1 MESEQLETE
10 GKASKWEQALQRLEI
25 TPEQRL
31 VIENA
36 KAKEAD
42 DWSLEEADLIM
53 RVSREARRL
62 QAVDEYK
69 ALPQDDRER
78 EHHRVWQLI
87 GGYTAFIAA
96 ACLAVI
102 SSSKSEGSY
111 AFAFSFWVI
120 SLPFL
125 CGAMLLDYHVRVR
138 QARLNSKV
146 RSFLLAVGVLSSHSG
161 TVGMVSTYS
170 WVAAVVYGLCPLL
183 VGLYLHETIALGGRK
198 NFEDL

>member
-1 MESEQLETE
+1 MESEQMDSG
-10 GKASKWEQALQRLEI
+10 GKTSKWEQALQRLEI

-31 VIENA
+31 VIDNA

-42 DWSLEEADLIM
+42 DWSLEEADLII

-78 EHHRVWQLI
+78 EHQRVWQLI

-102 SSSKSEGSY
+102 SSSKSEGSH
-111 AFAFSFWVI
+111 AFAFSFWAI

-125 CGAMLLDYHVRVR
+125 CGAMLLDYHVRVK

-146 RSFLLAVGVLSSHSG
+146 RSLLVTVGALSSHLG
-161 TVGMVSTYS
+161 TTGMVSTYS
-170 WVAAVVYGLCPLL
+170 WFAAVVYGLCPLL
-183 VGLYLHETIALGGRK
+183 VGLYLHETIALGGGRK
-198 NFEDL
+198 FEDL

>member
-111 AFAFSFWVI
+111 AFAFSF
-120 SLPFL
+120 
-125 CGAMLLDYHVRVR
+125 
-138 QARLNSKV
+138 
-146 RSFLLAVGVLSSHSG
+146 
-161 TVGMVSTYS
+161 
-170 WVAAVVYGLCPLL
+170 
-183 VGLYLHETIALGGRK
+183 
-198 NFEDL
+198 

>member
-1 MESEQLETE
+1 MESEQMDSG
-10 GKASKWEQALQRLEI
+10 GKTSKWEQALQRLEI

-31 VIENA
+31 VIDNA

-42 DWSLEEADLIM
+42 DWSLEEADLII

-69 ALPQDDRER
+69 ALPRDERER
-78 EHHRVWQLI
+78 EHQRVWQLI

-102 SSSKSEGSY
+102 SSSKSEGSH
-111 AFAFSFWVI
+111 AFAFSFWAI

-125 CGAMLLDYHVRVR
+125 CGAMLLDYHVRVK

-146 RSFLLAVGVLSSHSG
+146 RSLLVTVGALSSHLG
-161 TVGMVSTYS
+161 TTGMVSTYS
-170 WVAAVVYGLCPLL
+170 WFAAVVYGLCPLL
-183 VGLYLHETIALGGRK
+183 VGLYLHETIALGGGRK
-198 NFEDL
+198 FEDL

>member
-69 ALPQDDRER
+69 ALPQDDREK
-78 EHHRVWQLI
+78 VK
-87 GGYTAFIAA
+87 G
-96 ACLAVI
+96 
-102 SSSKSEGSY
+102 
-111 AFAFSFWVI
+111 
-120 SLPFL
+120 
-125 CGAMLLDYHVRVR
+125 
-138 QARLNSKV
+138 ARLNK
-146 RSFLLAVGVLSSHSG
+146 SSYNQPIQSAERCPCQPSAC
-161 TVGMVSTYS
+161 STEFS
-170 WVAAVVYGLCPLL
+170 LP
-183 VGLYLHETIALGGRK
+183 
-198 NFEDL
+198 

>member
-1 MESEQLETE
+1 MESEQMDSE
-10 GKASKWEQALQRLEI
+10 GKTSKWEQALQRLEI

-31 VIENA
+31 VIDNA

-42 DWSLEEADLIM
+42 DWSLEEADLII

-78 EHHRVWQLI
+78 EHQRVWQLI

-102 SSSKSEGSY
+102 SSSKSEGSH
-111 AFAFSFWVI
+111 AFAFSFWAI

-125 CGAMLLDYHVRVR
+125 CGAMLLDYHVRVK

-146 RSFLLAVGVLSSHSG
+146 RSLLVTVGALSSHLG
-161 TVGMVSTYS
+161 TTGMVSTYS
-170 WVAAVVYGLCPLL
+170 WFAAVVYGLCPLL
-183 VGLYLHETIALGGRK
+183 VGLYLHETIALGGGRK
-198 NFEDL
+198 FEDL